1 MMINLHLCITL
12 DIYKCTTTSFFY
24 HIVKMTNQGKIR
36 NTITK
41 IIEPGFDVSAFKF
54 EFYFF

>member
-1 MMINLHLCITL
+1 MMINLHLCVTL
-12 DIYKCTTTSFFY
+12 DICKCTSTSTSFFY

-41 IIEPGFDVSAFKF
+41 RIEPGFEVSAYKF
-54 EFYFF
+54 EF